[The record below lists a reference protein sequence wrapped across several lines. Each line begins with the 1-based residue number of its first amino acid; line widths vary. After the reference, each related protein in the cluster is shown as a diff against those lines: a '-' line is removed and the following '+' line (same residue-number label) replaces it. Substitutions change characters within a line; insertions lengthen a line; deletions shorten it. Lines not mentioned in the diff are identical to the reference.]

1 MTGEMLVVA
10 PDYHLAPE
18 HPFPRGLEEA
28 YQTLRWAKEHVEDY
42 GGDPE
47 NLNVGGDSSGG
58 NFAAVVSMMARERKG
73 PDIKGQYLVYP
84 LVCNRAEEL
93 TESEKRYG
101 RGHFLEYRCTED
113 PMALYLPGKKREKIH
128 THPRSWQR
136 ICPGCQEPVSCSL
149 NVTLCWIR
157 G

>member
-1 MTGEMLVVA
+1 MGNGPFRVRVYQPPEESGKGLEEKKPVLVYYHGGSFSFNSIEVYEYVCRYLCMTGEMLVVA

-28 YQTLRWAKEHVEDY
+28 YQTLLWAKDHVEDY

-73 PDIKGQYLVYP
+73 RTLKDSIWST
-84 LVCNRAEEL
+84 RWSAI
-93 TESEKRYG
+93 R
-101 RGHFLEYRCTED
+101 
-113 PMALYLPGKKREKIH
+113 
-128 THPRSWQR
+128 QR
-136 ICPGCQEPVSCSL
+136 
-149 NVTLCWIR
+149 N
-157 G
+157 